1 MSLDSRV
8 RYTKM
13 IIKSTLID
21 LLKTKSISKISV
33 KEICDTAQINR
44 STFYKHY
51 NNVFDLVEKIEDE
64 LTNELRTSICQ
75 TKNKGTKRTL
85 VEILELLKSDID
97 LYCALLSENGD
108 RDFKRKLLEECYA
121 ELLKN
126 FKYDLSVLPQEK
138 LNWVMAY
145 LDNGAF
151 GIIDCWIA
159 YGMKES
165 TEEVAEFMQMLLS
178 NAIQTVVRSQS

>member
-1 MSLDSRV
+1 MVVDARV

-13 IIKSTLID
+13 IIKKTLID

-51 NNVFDLVEKIEDE
+51 NNVYDLVEKIE
-64 LTNELRTSICQ
+64 NELISELKKSICQ
-75 TKNKGTKRTL
+75 TKNKGTKKTL
-85 VEILELLKSDID
+85 VEMLELMKADID
-97 LYCALLSENGD
+97 LYCVLLSENGD
-108 RDFKRKLLEECYA
+108 RNFKSKLLVECYT
-121 ELLKN
+121 ELSKS
-126 FKYDLSVLPQEK
+126 FKYDFSVLPQEK
-138 LNWVMAY
+138 QNWLLAF

-151 GIIDCWIA
+151 GILDCWIV

-165 TEEVAEFMQMLLS
+165 TEEVAEFMTLVLS
-178 NAIQTVVRSQS
+178 NTIQTVMRGQN